1 MSEVIPNGKDSGA
14 VAEYINGGLWG
25 RVVERARVIIN
36 DVSCYKMRFSG
47 EAIVTSEPKKA

>member
-14 VAEYINGGLWG
+14 VAEYINGGLWC
-25 RVVERARVIIN
+25 RVAERARVIIN